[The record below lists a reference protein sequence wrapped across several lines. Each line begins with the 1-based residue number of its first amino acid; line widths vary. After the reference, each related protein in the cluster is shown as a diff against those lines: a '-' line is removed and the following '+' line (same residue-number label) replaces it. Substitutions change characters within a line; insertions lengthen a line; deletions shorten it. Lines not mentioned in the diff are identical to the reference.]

1 MELIIVRHGRPI
13 RIEGADGIADPELA
27 PVGLKQAE
35 AVADYLQDLSID
47 LVVSSP
53 LLRAR
58 QTAAPLLNRLG
69 LEAQIIPDLAEID
82 RDSDTYVPMEELKNS
97 GGEEWQAIIADP
109 DTMHGDVDID
119 AFADTVHAAFEKII
133 YENAG
138 KTVVAF
144 CHAMVTM
151 CFLQKMLGYDD
162 KYGIRVDY
170 ASITRVQASRNGARS
185 IRSANETMHL
195 GEHFILSP

>member
-1 MELIIVRHGRPI
+1 MELIIVRHGRPV

-27 PVGLKQAE
+27 PIGLKQAE
-35 AVADYLQDLSID
+35 AVADYLQDTHID
-47 LVVSSP
+47 LIVSSP
-53 LLRAR
+53 LLRAQ
-58 QTAAPLLNRLG
+58 QTAAPLLKRLN
-69 LEAQIIPDLAEID
+69 LEAQIIADLAEID
-82 RDSDTYVPMEELKNS
+82 RDSDTYVPMEELKYS
-97 GGEEWQAIIADP
+97 GGEEWQSIIDDP
-109 DTMHGDVDID
+109 DSMHGDVDID
-119 AFADTVHAAFEKII
+119 AFATNVHAAFERII
-133 YENAG
+133 SGNSG

-151 CFLQKMLGYDD
+151 CFLQKMLGYSD

>member
-1 MELIIVRHGRPI
+1 MELIIVRHGRPV

-27 PVGLKQAE
+27 PIGLKQAE
-35 AVADYLQDLSID
+35 AVADYLQELSID

-58 QTAAPLLNRLG
+58 QTAAPLLKRLG
-69 LEAQIIPDLAEID
+69 LEAQIVPDLAEID

-97 GGEEWQAIIADP
+97 GGEEWQSIIADP
-109 DTMHGDVDID
+109 DSMHGDVDID

-133 YENAG
+133 DENPG

-151 CFLQKMLGYDD
+151 CFLQKMLGYD
-162 KYGIRVDY
+162 
-170 ASITRVQASRNGARS
+170 
-185 IRSANETMHL
+185 
-195 GEHFILSP
+195 LSLIHI

>member
-1 MELIIVRHGRPI
+1 MELIIVRHGRPV

-35 AVADYLQDLSID
+35 AVADCLQALEID

-58 QTAAPLLNRLG
+58 QTAAPLLKRLS
-69 LEAQIIPDLAEID
+69 LDAQIIADLAEID

-97 GGEEWQAIIADP
+97 GGEEWQSIIDDP
-109 DTMHGDVDID
+109 DSMHGDVDID
-119 AFADTVHAAFEKII
+119 AFADRVHAAFEKII
-133 YENAG
+133 SDNPG
-138 KTVVAF
+138 KTVVVF

-151 CFLQKMLGYDD
+151 CFLQRMLGYDD
-162 KYGIRVDY
+162 MYGIRIDY
-170 ASITRVQASRNGARS
+170 ASVTHVQASRNGARS
-185 IRSANETMHL
+185 IRSANQTSHL

>member
-1 MELIIVRHGRPI
+1 MELIIVRHGRPV

-27 PVGLKQAE
+27 PVGFKQAE

-53 LLRAR
+53 LLRAQ
-58 QTAAPLLNRLG
+58 QTAAPLLERLG
-69 LEAQIIPDLAEID
+69 FEAQIVADLAEID
-82 RDSDTYVPMEELKNS
+82 RDSDTYVPMEELKKS
-97 GGEEWQAIIADP
+97 GGEEWESIIADP
-109 DTMHGDVDID
+109 DSMHGDVDID
-119 AFADTVHAAFEKII
+119 AFTGTVHAAFENII
-133 YENAG
+133 SENAG
-138 KTVVAF
+138 KTVVVF

-151 CFLQKMLGYDD
+151 CFLQRMLGYDD
-162 KYGIRVDY
+162 KYGIRIDY

>member
-1 MELIIVRHGRPI
+1 MELIIVRHGRPV

-35 AVADYLQDLSID
+35 AVADCLQALEID

-58 QTAAPLLNRLG
+58 QTAAPLLKRLS
-69 LEAQIIPDLAEID
+69 LDAQIIADLAEID
-82 RDSDTYVPMEELKNS
+82 RDSDTYVPMEELKSS
-97 GGEEWQAIIADP
+97 GGEEWQSIIDDP
-109 DTMHGDVDID
+109 DSMHGDVDID
-119 AFADTVHAAFEKII
+119 ASADRVHAAFEKII
-133 YENAG
+133 SDNAG
-138 KTVVAF
+138 KTVVVF

-151 CFLQKMLGYDD
+151 CFLQRMLGYDD
-162 KYGIRVDY
+162 KYGIRIDY
-170 ASITRVQASRNGARS
+170 ASVTHVQASRNGARS
-185 IRSANETMHL
+185 IRSANQTSHL

>member
-1 MELIIVRHGRPI
+1 MYKRQELIIVRHGRPV
-13 RIEGADGIADPELA
+13 RIEGADGVADPELA
-27 PVGLKQAE
+27 PIGLKQAE

-58 QTAAPLLNRLG
+58 QTAAPLLERLG

-109 DTMHGDVDID
+109 DSMHGDVDID

-133 YENAG
+133 DENA
-138 KTVVAF
+138 
-144 CHAMVTM
+144 
-151 CFLQKMLGYDD
+151 
-162 KYGIRVDY
+162 
-170 ASITRVQASRNGARS
+170 
-185 IRSANETMHL
+185 
-195 GEHFILSP
+195 

>member
-1 MELIIVRHGRPI
+1 MELIIVRHGRPV

-27 PVGLKQAE
+27 PIGLKQAE

-58 QTAAPLLNRLG
+58 QTAAPLLKRLG
-69 LEAQIIPDLAEID
+69 LEAQIVPDLAEID

-97 GGEEWQAIIADP
+97 GGEEWQSIIADP
-109 DTMHGDVDID
+109 DSMHGDVDID
-119 AFADTVHAAFEKII
+119 AFADTVHGAFEKII
-133 YENAG
+133 DENPG

-151 CFLQKMLGYDD
+151 CFLQKMLGYGD

-170 ASITRVQASRNGARS
+170 ASITRVQASSNGARS

>member
-1 MELIIVRHGRPI
+1 MELIIVRHGRPV

-35 AVADYLQDLSID
+35 AVADCLQDLEID

-58 QTAAPLLNRLG
+58 QTAAPLLERLS
-69 LEAQIIPDLAEID
+69 LDAKIIADLAEID

-97 GGEEWQAIIADP
+97 GGEEWQSIIDDP
-109 DTMHGDVDID
+109 DSMHGDVDID
-119 AFADTVHAAFEKII
+119 AFADRVHVAFEKII
-133 YENAG
+133 SDNAG
-138 KTVVAF
+138 KTVVVF

-151 CFLQKMLGYDD
+151 CFLQRMLGYDD
-162 KYGIRVDY
+162 KYGIRIDY
-170 ASITRVQASRNGARS
+170 ASITHVQASRNGARS
-185 IRSANETMHL
+185 IRSANQTSHL

>member
-27 PVGLKQAE
+27 PIGLKQAE

-58 QTAAPLLNRLG
+58 QTAAPLLKRLG

-82 RDSDTYVPMEELKNS
+82 RDSDTYVPMEELKSS
-97 GGEEWQAIIADP
+97 GGEEWASIIADP
-109 DTMHGDVDID
+109 DSMHGDVDID
-119 AFADTVHAAFEKII
+119 AF
-133 YENAG
+133 
-138 KTVVAF
+138 
-144 CHAMVTM
+144 
-151 CFLQKMLGYDD
+151 
-162 KYGIRVDY
+162 
-170 ASITRVQASRNGARS
+170 
-185 IRSANETMHL
+185 
-195 GEHFILSP
+195 

>member
-27 PVGLKQAE
+27 PIGLKQAE

-53 LLRAR
+53 IVLANCR
-58 QTAAPLLNRLG
+58 PLLKRLG

-82 RDSDTYVPMEELKNS
+82 RDSDTYVPMEELKILAGKNGKQS
-97 GGEEWQAIIADP
+97 LLIL
-109 DTMHGDVDID
+109 
-119 AFADTVHAAFEKII
+119 TVCMEMLILMLLQILFMQLLKRLLTRTR
-133 YENAG
+133 

-144 CHAMVTM
+144 VM
-151 CFLQKMLGYDD
+151 
-162 KYGIRVDY
+162 RW
-170 ASITRVQASRNGARS
+170 
-185 IRSANETMHL
+185 
-195 GEHFILSP
+195 